1 MLPQEFIY
9 LSSSLGIS
17 CNISKFVEN
26 QQLQNFAQFLTIM
39 TTFKSILDREGCI
52 WCGAKWR
59 TTLSKRSELDTWV
72 RELITWAWKEKEH
85 VVPYFHSSDF
95 IISIT
100 TIHIGHAA
108 SAVQPLQIDSFMATA
123 ARSSRLLAALVSS
136 TLLLLLL
143 FVPPAARGASRDH
156 QLPAAA
162 VLVRVPAAGPSLLCL

>member
-1 MLPQEFIY
+1 M
-9 LSSSLGIS
+9 
-17 CNISKFVEN
+17 
-26 QQLQNFAQFLTIM
+26 
-39 TTFKSILDREGCI
+39 
-52 WCGAKWR
+52 
-59 TTLSKRSELDTWV
+59 
-72 RELITWAWKEKEH
+72 RELITWAWKEKKH

-123 ARSSRLLAALVSS
+123 ARSSSRLLAALVSS

-143 FVPPAARGASRDH
+143 FVPPAARGARRDH

-162 VLVRVPAAGPSLLCL
+162 VLVRVPAAGPARPISLGPSERCRRASAPQNPWGPFCKFCYIGRDLVVIFGNSWVTLERAGVYFEITSVWWED

>member
-1 MLPQEFIY
+1 
-9 LSSSLGIS
+9 
-17 CNISKFVEN
+17 
-26 QQLQNFAQFLTIM
+26 
-39 TTFKSILDREGCI
+39 
-52 WCGAKWR
+52 
-59 TTLSKRSELDTWV
+59 V
-72 RELITWAWKEKEH
+72 RELITWAWKEKKH

-123 ARSSRLLAALVSS
+123 ARSSSRLLAALVSS

-143 FVPPAARGASRDH
+143 FVPPAARGARRDH

-162 VLVRVPAAGPSLLCL
+162 VLVRVPAAGPACPISLGPSERCRRASAPQNP